1 MVWFCQYNVA
11 YLCLLQQDGDE
22 VIMTKHT
29 IRAARSRKSISFYTS
44 NFTNAY
50 SCS

>member
-1 MVWFCQYNVA
+1 MVLSIQRG
-11 YLCLLQQDGDE
+11 LSTLLQQDGEE

-29 IRAARSRKSISFYTS
+29 IRAARSGKSIIVLIS
-44 NFTNAY
+44 NFTDTF